1 MSKVKAVPEG
11 YHTVTPSIVCKNA
24 AKAIDFYKQVFGA
37 KELMRMD
44 MGGMIGYAELQFGD
58 SRLML
63 SDEFPGAANAPR
75 EGGGNSTTL
84 VMYSDKVDELFDRAL
99 KSGSTVVM
107 PLANQFW
114 GDRYGKLRDPFG
126 HEWGLAQHVEDVSPE
141 ETERRSKEWMAK
153 EAKGSGKGAAQD

>member
-1 MSKVKAVPEG
+1 MSNVKAVPEG
-11 YHTVTPSIVCKNA
+11 YHTITPSIVCKNA

-44 MGGMIGYAELQFGD
+44 MGGMIGHAELQIGD

-63 SDEFPGAANAPR
+63 SDEFPGVTNAPR
-75 EGGGNSTTL
+75 EGGSNSTTL
-84 VMYSDKVDELFDRAL
+84 FMYSDKVDDLFDRAI

-126 HEWGLAQHVEDVSPE
+126 HEWGLAQHVEEVLPE
-141 ETERRSKEWMAK
+141 EMERRSKEWMAK
-153 EAKGSGKGAAQD
+153 AKGSGSKAAGQD

>member
-1 MSKVKAVPEG
+1 MSKEKAVPEG

-37 KELMRMD
+37 KELMRLD
-44 MGGMIGYAELQFGD
+44 MGGMIGHAELQFGD

-75 EGGGNSTTL
+75 EGGSNSTTL
-84 VMYSDKVDELFDRAL
+84 VMYSDKVDDLFDRAI

-126 HEWGLAQHVEDVSPE
+126 HEWGINQQLEEITRE
-141 ETERRSKEWMAK
+141 ETETKAGEFFAK
-153 EAKGSGKGAAQD
+153 QNQ